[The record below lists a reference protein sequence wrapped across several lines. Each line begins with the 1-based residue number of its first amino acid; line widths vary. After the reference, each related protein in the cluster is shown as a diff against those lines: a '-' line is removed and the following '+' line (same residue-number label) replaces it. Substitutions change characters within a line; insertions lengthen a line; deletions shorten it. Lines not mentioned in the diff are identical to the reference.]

1 VVVSTG
7 REQPS
12 QPMDELR
19 TEARMLTEALL
30 ERIEPWLQDGLS
42 EPNSA
47 AAAGTDCRWCPIC
60 TVAAAPRDE
69 HPQLPPWVL
78 ERGAGWPRAAHA
90 MLTQHPRPP
99 PRPRP
104 RPRSHPHRASN
115 ASPSTPPTP
124 RCGEHAQV
132 IKLLQ
137 QGKVPAELF
146 NTGRIAVD
154 DIVFGG
160 FTELIVNKDE
170 NVKILVH
177 P

>member
-60 TVAAAPRDE
+60 TVAAAPRGE

-78 ERGAGWPRAAHA
+78 ERGPGWLRAARA
-90 MLTQHPRPP
+90 MLTQHP
-99 PRPRP
+99 
-104 RPRSHPHRASN
+104 
-115 ASPSTPPTP
+115 PTP
-124 RCGEHAQV
+124 TATTEP
-132 IKLLQ
+132 
-137 QGKVPAELF
+137 PAPSVQ
-146 NTGRIAVD
+146 RIPVRATD
-154 DIVFGG
+154 A
-160 FTELIVNKDE
+160 TR
-170 NVKILVH
+170 
-177 P
+177 